1 MSAEED
7 DAELVAYIDGELEM
21 SARGALEAR
30 LLGDARLRERLARL
44 REGGRPFAAAFE
56 PLLDAAPLARLE
68 ASLATLDGA
77 GSGRAAGPRP
87 RRIGWSRLAA
97 AAAIVLF
104 CLGVAVGRY
113 GLGSL
118 RGEDWRQ
125 AVADYLSLYTTDTFA
140 GLPAPQ
146 QEELAPLNARLGLDL
161 SLGRL
166 ALGNLQFKGAVIFAY
181 DEAPLGQLAYLD
193 AATGPVLFCI
203 IRDARPDAPVEEGK
217 RAGFHYASWARAGR
231 GFMLIGRLP
240 ASETAAL
247 ADELRR
253 RF

>member
-30 LLGDARLRERLARL
+30 LAGDARLRERLALL
-44 REGGRPFAAAFE
+44 REGGWPFAAAFK

-68 ASLATLDGA
+68 ASLAALDGGA
-77 GSGRAAGPRP
+77 SVWPP
-87 RRIGWSRLAA
+87 RRRGVRRLAA

-113 GLGSL
+113 GPDAL

-125 AVADYLSLYTTDTFA
+125 AVAEYMSLYTPETFA
-140 GLPAPQ
+140 GLPAPR

-161 SLGRL
+161 SLERV

-181 DEAPLGQLAYLD
+181 DDAPLGQLAYLD

-203 IRDARPDAPVEEGK
+203 IRDARPDAAVEEGK

-240 ASETAAL
+240 AAETAAL